1 MKTCWKVNPPG
12 SLGEGTEYY
21 FSTRDDAVK
30 AAIPE
35 INEFM
40 NELDLDMDDAVAIA
54 IWTGLVSE
62 TEIPVTFFFSEE
74 HGEVTFS
81 EADLVAVE

>member
-1 MKTCWKVNPPG
+1 MSCCWKVNPPG
-12 SLGEGTEYY
+12 SLGDGTEYY
-21 FSTRDDAVK
+21 FASRRRGESGHPRDH
-30 AAIPE
+30 
-35 INEFM
+35 EFM
-40 NELDLDMDDAVAIA
+40 DELDLDMDDAVAIA

>member
-1 MKTCWKVNPPG
+1 M
-12 SLGEGTEYY
+12 
-21 FSTRDDAVK
+21 D
-30 AAIPE
+30 
-35 INEFM
+35 
-40 NELDLDMDDAVAIA
+40 ELDLDLDDAVAIA

-81 EADLVAVE
+81 EVDLVAVE